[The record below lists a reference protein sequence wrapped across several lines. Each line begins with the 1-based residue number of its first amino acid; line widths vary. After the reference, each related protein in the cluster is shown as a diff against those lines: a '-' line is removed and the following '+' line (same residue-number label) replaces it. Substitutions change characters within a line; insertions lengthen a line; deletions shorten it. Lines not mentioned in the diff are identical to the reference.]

1 MPNCPIICTNP
12 TRRGVFGMLAAMSAA
27 AALGGCNML
36 QSETIRY
43 RMTVEVETPQGLR
56 SGSSVIETSVRP
68 SGRASAVAVNYSYRG
83 EAVAVDLPS
92 GQTLFALLQ
101 SANGDLDA
109 ATQFPIWA
117 MADRIPRPGEFK
129 EKLHWLAQYAAL
141 RKLDGVGILPRTLPV
156 GYYPPVDKP
165 PSAYPLLVHFRDI
178 RDPKTVVRIDPTE
191 VAASFGPGVKLRR
204 ITVQI
209 TDDAVTMGIKKRL
222 RWLDKFYDKMLD
234 GSPINNSQVLAN
246 NLSQMDF
253 SAGASK

>member
-1 MPNCPIICTNP
+1 MRGESGDAKLPNNMHQSDAA
-12 TRRGVFGMLAAMSAA
+12 RR
-27 AALGGCNML
+27 LGHARGDEC
-36 QSETIRY
+36 
-43 RMTVEVETPQGLR
+43 
-56 SGSSVIETSVRP
+56 SGSVGRLQYASVGNHSLSYDGCSGNASRSSQRIKRDRNVGASVWT
-68 SGRASAVAVNYSYRG
+68 AVCRG
-83 EAVAVDLPS
+83 GQLFVS
-92 GQTLFALLQ
+92 CQTLFALLQ
-101 SANGDLDA
+101 SADGNIDA

-117 MADRIPRPGEFK
+117 MADRIPRPGQFK

-222 RWLDKFYDKMLD
+222 RWLDNFYDKMLD